1 MSRASL
7 QFLGFTFASSDLAFE
22 VSPTGTINMALG
34 AVGRLLGVSRDLEG
48 SAWRELIAESDQAL
62 VAAALD
68 GMIEGERIAP
78 LVVRIAGTGKRAT
91 FSACLLPQLAPNIS
105 CSLSL
110 IQTTAAPTIAPGAA
124 DGLYDAAGFAQLSDE
139 LLASARAEGLKL
151 DVALLEMPGFAQLD
165 ADGPAGSQARLAA
178 AVRAESV
185 GGYAAARLGGD
196 RFAVV
201 RNTPQGVDQMGRRL
215 QSATRDAGLSAVPLF
230 EAITLGGD
238 APAAESL
245 RALRW
250 ALDSFLRTGLN
261 DGTDIAAEV
270 RRKIANTTAQA
281 TAFKSM
287 VKAKGFSL
295 VYQPI
300 VSLTDGE
307 IHHFEA
313 LARFSDGDS
322 PFETIR
328 MAEELEL
335 IEDFDL
341 AVAREAIRALAADA
355 SGASKIAINM
365 SAKSLMQR
373 RFVST
378 LLELIS
384 TSPHLPARLLF
395 EITESASLVDLAC
408 AEERIQSLRRLG
420 FAVWLDD
427 FGAGSASLAYLQALS
442 VDGVKIDGQYIK
454 ELSSGRNL
462 SLVRHIS
469 GLCRE
474 LGVATVAEMV
484 ERTDTDLALKKLGIN
499 YGQGWLYGRPQQNL
513 AIPKSRPGAAA

>member
-1 MSRASL
+1 MNRTSL
-7 QFLGFTFASSDLAFE
+7 QFLGFAFASSDLAME
-22 VSPTGTINMALG
+22 LSPQGTIELALG
-34 AVGRLLGVSRDLEG
+34 AVSRLLGVSRTLEG
-48 SAWRELIAESDQAL
+48 AEWRELIAEPDQAL
-62 VAAALD
+62 VAAALA
-68 GMIEGERIAP
+68 GLVAGERLRPI
-78 LVVRIAGTGKRAT
+78 VVRIADTGKRAM
-91 FSACLLPQLAPNIS
+91 FSACSLPELAPNVS

-110 IQTTAAPTIAPGAA
+110 IQTLGAPSIQPDGSH
-124 DGLYDAAGFAQLSDE
+124 GLYDAAGFAQLSDE
-139 LLASARAEGLKL
+139 LLSSARAEGLEL
-151 DVALLEMPGFAQLD
+151 DVALLEMPGFAQLGD
-165 ADGPAGSQARLAA
+165 DGAQAKFAA

-185 GGYAAARLGGD
+185 GGYAAAQLSGD

-201 RNTPQGVDQMGRRL
+201 RTTPDGVDQMGRRL
-215 QSATRDAGLSAVPLF
+215 KTAAHDAGLLAAPLF
-230 EAITLGGD
+230 EAITLGGQ

-250 ALDSFLRTGLN
+250 ALDSFLRSGLS
-261 DGTDIAAEV
+261 DGTDVAAEV

-281 TAFKSM
+281 TAFKKM
-287 VKAKGFSL
+287 VEAKGFSL

-307 IHHFEA
+307 VHHFEA
-313 LARFSDGDS
+313 LARFSDGLS

-341 AVAREAIRALAADA
+341 AVAREAIRALAADT
-355 SGASKIAINM
+355 SGASKIAVNM

-373 RFVST
+373 RFVDT

-384 TSPHLPARLLF
+384 GPPNLPARLLF
-395 EITESASLVDLAC
+395 EITESATLVDLAC
-408 AEERIQSLRRLG
+408 AEERIQSFRRLG

-442 VDGVKIDGQYIK
+442 VDGVKIDGQYVR

-462 SLVRHIS
+462 SLVRHIA

-499 YGQGWLYGRPQQNL
+499 YGQGWFYGRPQQNL
-513 AIPKSRPGAAA
+513 VFQKGRAGGVAA